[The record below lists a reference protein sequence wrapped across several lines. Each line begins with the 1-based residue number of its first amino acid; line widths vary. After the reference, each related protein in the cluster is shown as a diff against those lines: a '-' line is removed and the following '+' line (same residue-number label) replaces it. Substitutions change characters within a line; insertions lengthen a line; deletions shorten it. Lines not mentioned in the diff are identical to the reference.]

1 MFSIREERK
10 RTAHLTL
17 PMRRARSSHWVIG
30 IDQRDPIDQIC
41 NWAATQFQWPCFW
54 HGLYRLSK
62 SFLIWN
68 MQQFGCWGWFLCS
81 ANISKNGV
89 CVKYTTAFVTWV
101 RTVAMIW
108 QSRMRSETASIPNG
122 NKWMALC
129 HSLWA
134 LLRRKV
140 ILRWLSLNQYFIYT
154 LQLGVVT
161 INNIR

>member
-1 MFSIREERK
+1 MFSIGKNESERLIWLSQC
-10 RTAHLTL
+10 A
-17 PMRRARSSHWVIG
+17 PARSSHWVIG

-54 HGLYRLSK
+54 HYFTDWVKDFWFETCNSLAVEGAFCTL
-62 SFLIWN
+62 LIYHEKPW
-68 MQQFGCWGWFLCS
+68 
-81 ANISKNGV
+81 I
-89 CVKYTTAFVTWV
+89 CVKYTTALDRWV

-140 ILRWLSLNQYFIYT
+140 ILRWPSLNQY
-154 LQLGVVT
+154 LT
-161 INNIR
+161 IWCHNQQS